1 MTFKIAQEAAP
12 VDHSHWRW
20 SVWLDGPSGELDTVK
35 DVLWKLHPSFSPP
48 EVRVS
53 TRKNGFRLKSS
64 GWGEFKIQ
72 ADVHLSNGD
81 KVSLRHW
88 LRFDQ
93 TAPRKSRSKSVTL
106 EMAPPSTTKV
116 APRQPTVFLSY
127 TSGDA
132 RLAGVLTEKLKREHD
147 FNVFVDVDIPPG
159 EDLNKWVYEKIS
171 ESDAVVVLL
180 PTDAWASRSQTNREW
195 GLAERAGTQVIPI
208 LREDSQIPESLE
220 RSRAIRISGGG
231 SFELEAQN
239 IARRITDILL

>member
-1 MTFKIAQEAAP
+1 MTFTIAQEAAP
-12 VDHSHWRW
+12 VDHAHWRW
-20 SVWLDGPSGELDTVK
+20 SVWLDGPSAELDTVK

-48 EVRVS
+48 EMRVS

-64 GWGEFKIQ
+64 GWGEFEIQ
-72 ADVHLSNGD
+72 ADVHLSNGA

-88 LRFDQ
+88 LRFDP
-93 TAPRKSRSKSVTL
+93 TAPKKSRPRSAKP
-106 EMAPPSTTKV
+106 EMEPASTTKV
-116 APRQPTVFLSY
+116 APRQRTIFLSY
-127 TSGDA
+127 TSADA

-147 FNVFVDVDIPPG
+147 FNVFVDVDIPSG

-195 GLAERAGTQVIPI
+195 GLAEKAGTQVIPV

-220 RSRAIRISGGG
+220 QSKAIHISGGG
-231 SFELEAQN
+231 SFELEANN
-239 IARRITDILL
+239 IAQRITDIIA